1 MKILVVEDEKDL
13 RDILKE
19 RLQKYYSV
27 DACGDGEEA
36 LDYFRVYT
44 YDIVILDI
52 MLPKLDGISVLR
64 RIRDSGSDVPVLLL
78 TAKSGI
84 EDRVA
89 GLDAG
94 ADDYLVKP
102 FAFDELLAR
111 LRVMSRRNT
120 KQTSHILT
128 AGGLEMDTRA
138 KTVMRDGKPITLSSK
153 EYMLLE
159 YLMYHQNIPLTRNQ
173 LEQQAW
179 DERFEGGSNIVD
191 VYIRYLRKK
200 IDDGYDIKMIKTVR
214 GVGYCLEVAK
224 DEKSDN

>member
-1 MKILVVEDEKDL
+1 MKILIVEDEKDIRNL
-13 RDILKE
+13 LVK

-27 DACGDGEEA
+27 DACEDGESA

-44 YDIVILDI
+44 YDAIVLDI
-52 MLPKLDGISVLR
+52 MLPKLDGIQVLKK
-64 RIRDSGSDVPVLLL
+64 IRNTGSDVAVIML
-78 TAKSGI
+78 TAKGDI
-84 EDRVA
+84 EDRVN

-111 LRVMSRRNT
+111 LRVITRRKTAVKNT
-120 KQTSHILT
+120 TLHAGDLVLDT
-128 AGGLEMDTRA
+128 ATKTVTRA
-138 KTVMRDGKPITLSSK
+138 GNPINLTSK

-159 YLMYHQNIPLTRNQ
+159 YMMLHPNITLTRNQ

-179 DERFEGGSNIVD
+179 DSSFEGGSNIID

-200 IDDGYDIKMIKTVR
+200 IDTGYDIKRIKTVY
-214 GVGYCLEVAK
+214 GMGYRLEVS
-224 DEKSDN
+224 DEEA